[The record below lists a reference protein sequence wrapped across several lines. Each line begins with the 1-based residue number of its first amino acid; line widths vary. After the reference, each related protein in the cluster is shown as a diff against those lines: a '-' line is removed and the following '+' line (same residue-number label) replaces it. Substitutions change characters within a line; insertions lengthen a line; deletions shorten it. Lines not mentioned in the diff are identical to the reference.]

1 MLLLCSEK
9 NDHKW
14 AVNVISE
21 QNVKKTH
28 WLFQNDMTMVKLLL
42 DYDYIHDKEESA
54 AKIVGAPDKPV
65 LVKKFSRNV
74 FLIKPD
80 KRAEEMEKDPS
91 VDEDAG
97 VDESEDENIEEG
109 IEEDN
114 VDDDIIDEEENIPED
129 VNIDDENMEMNG
141 DLGDEEEEED
151 GDDSDHDTDM
161 MDDDE
166 DEELNVP
173 VVEPPPPRLG
183 SKQKSLVKVDNFKN
197 NSEHSF
203 CFSAIGVSFLFHFFV
218 CLSRSP
224 CI

>member
-1 MLLLCSEK
+1 
-9 NDHKW
+9 
-14 AVNVISE
+14 
-21 QNVKKTH
+21 
-28 WLFQNDMTMVKLLL
+28 MVKLLL
-42 DYDYIHDKEESA
+42 DYDYIHDKEESV

-97 VDESEDENIEEG
+97 GDESEDENIEEG

-141 DLGDEEEEED
+141 DVGDEEEEED
-151 GDDSDHDTDM
+151 GDDSDHDTDV

-166 DEELNVP
+166 DEELSVP
-173 VVEPPPPRLG
+173 VVEPPPRLG

-197 NSEHSF
+197 DSEHSF
-203 CFSAIGVSFLFHFFV
+203 CFSSVDVSLCCSIFSV
-218 CLSRSP
+218 CLSLNP
-224 CI
+224 CIWWNGRCV